1 MNISKDMRSKIISE
15 IEYVTDKMKK
25 NHNPLEKLYYF
36 SAIFGLFQRVIN
48 FECDPELI
56 FIYQV
61 SNLTYNA
68 LNSRIGSMAQRADAG
83 VNLPD
88 KAFEKIEND
97 LEELANQI
105 TLNKPVYDIL
115 QDMANIAY
123 SATGNGYYLY
133 QKGML
138 KL

>member
-25 NHNPLEKLYYF
+25 NPNPLEKLYYF

-68 LNSRIGSMAQRADAG
+68 LNSRISSMAQRADAG

-105 TLNKPVYDIL
+105 TLNKPVYAVL